1 MCTTTSAPERRDGR
15 MSTGLA
21 SFACCY
27 EEVNCKEPQRQ
38 GSKRGEEQNKQQG
51 EEMTAGKKES
61 KEGRRKREKIPGDQ
75 EKEKGTRGP
84 AVRGGKDRAGT

>member
-1 MCTTTSAPERRDGR
+1 MDACQHTAQ
-15 MSTGLA
+15 A

-38 GSKRGEEQNKQQG
+38 GSERGEEQNKQQG

-75 EKEKGTRGP
+75 EKEEGTRGP
-84 AVRGGKDRAGT
+84 AVRGGKDRART